1 MCVASHILCIPVLLN
16 RQWRCLLVCHFSLFK
31 TVFLSFFLCDSF
43 TFRRKRNIFPFP
55 IFFFP
60 FFPLKEYHRLL
71 LSARKSIDTDRCAF
85 VFFFLLEGTEKV
97 KKSIQ
102 IMLKPWVKI
111 SFQLYSF
118 IPFFIDDSFPIF
130 PNIPSEMI
138 ELKLCFGELIC
149 LFISIENGID
159 FKFPYTTKW
168 WSLGVSERT

>member
-1 MCVASHILCIPVLLN
+1 
-16 RQWRCLLVCHFSLFK
+16 
-31 TVFLSFFLCDSF
+31 
-43 TFRRKRNIFPFP
+43 
-55 IFFFP
+55 
-60 FFPLKEYHRLL
+60 
-71 LSARKSIDTDRCAF
+71 
-85 VFFFLLEGTEKV
+85 
-97 KKSIQ
+97 
-102 IMLKPWVKI
+102 MLKPWVKI